1 MSSQKFRFVSPG
13 IFMNEVDKSQLDKTP
28 APVGPVVI
36 GRSERG
42 PGLRPVTVNSFL
54 EFAELF
60 GNPVPG
66 GESEDVWRNGNKT
79 SPMYATYAA
88 RAWLKNG
95 SPLTFVR
102 VVGASSD
109 DPTAEGTAGWTTT
122 ASPSTTA
129 ASNGGAFALYVA
141 PHVPSGTAP
150 INGTLSA
157 VFYLNEGMSLRLT
170 GAGQDGGA
178 LTGGACELVK
188 SSGDNYQFTA
198 ILSSSA
204 GETSIPFDFNE
215 KSENYIRKAF
225 NTNPTLLGA
234 DNPSDTKYFLGESF
248 DESLKNAHPDA
259 GDAGSAMA
267 FVVALKDNQSRQKDA
282 QRATS
287 GYVISQCTGLTS
299 SLPTDA
305 TDLFR
310 FESIDLGSW
319 INHNVKVS
327 IRDVASSTSP
337 DYDPYGTFTVE
348 IRDAS
353 DTDENPKVLE
363 TFTNCNLNPESAN
376 YICAKVGDKYATWD
390 KAAKKFTE
398 YGDYSNKSK
407 YVYIK
412 PSSKLT
418 SGEIDPSLL
427 PFGFRGPQTWATVTG
442 NLGTDPGGLWV
453 CEFPRTSSESG
464 IGGAAGANNALTMSG
479 PQMPLRVSSS
489 SPVRFSDPTDV
500 YWGATTSKSASSLF
514 AASYCDLTRMLPD
527 QADGVAT
534 ADTFVFS
541 LDNIAYVSSSTRV
554 ESQAFYADG
563 NRAASLAS
571 GNKAISA
578 GGYLPGTGG
587 TQASAS
593 YQSVLDAGFNR
604 FTMPMVGGFDG
615 FDILHRDPL
624 SNKLMDTKNED
635 SSYAYNS
642 IKRAMDTVADS
653 EVVEMNAAAIPGI
666 TVSSLTSHL
675 ISVCENRAD
684 SLAILDLEGG
694 YVPAYENASGEAT
707 IGGVDTTVSSLQDRS
722 INSSYACAYYPWV
735 QTKDETGSGKIL
747 WVPPSVAALGTFAS
761 NDKKSAPWFA
771 PAGFTRGGLSDG
783 AAGIPVIGVR
793 EHLTRKMRDKL
804 YENNVNPIAKFPAEG
819 IVIFGQKTMQAT
831 PSALDRVNVRRMM
844 IHVKKGISNIASTL
858 LFDQN
863 VQTTWARFLGKAEP
877 FLRDVQA
884 QLGLTDYKIVL
895 DETTTTPDLVDRNIM
910 YAKIFL
916 QPARSI
922 EYIAIDFVIQRTGAS
937 FDD

>member
-13 IFMNEVDKSQLDKTP
+13 IFMNEIDKSQLDKIP
-28 APVGPVVI
+28 APVGPTVI

-109 DPTAEGTAGWTTT
+109 DPTATGTAGWTTT
-122 ASPSTTA
+122 GTPSTGA
-129 ASNGGAFALYVA
+129 GSGGAYGLYVA
-141 PHVPSGTAP
+141 PTVASGATA
-150 INGTLSA
+150 ISGTLSA
-157 VFYLNEGMSLRLT
+157 VFYLNASQSLRLT
-170 GAGQDGGA
+170 GTGQDGGA
-178 LTGGACELVK
+178 IDGGACELVR

-198 ILSSSA
+198 ILSNSA
-204 GETSIPFDFNE
+204 GETTIPFDFSD
-215 KSENYIRKAF
+215 KSENFIRKAF
-225 NTNPTLLGA
+225 NTNPTLLGT
-234 DNPSDTKYFLGESF
+234 DNPSGTEYFLGESF
-248 DESLKNAHPDA
+248 EESLKTTHPGI
-259 GDAGSAMA
+259 GDAGAAMA
-267 FVVALKDNQSRQKDA
+267 FIVALKDNQARQQDA
-282 QRATS
+282 QRAET
-287 GYVISQCTGLTS
+287 GWVIAQCTGMTS
-299 SLPTDA
+299 SVPADA

-310 FESIDLGSW
+310 LKSIDLGSW
-319 INHNVKVS
+319 INHNIKIS

-337 DYDPYGTFTVE
+337 EYNPYGTFTVE
-348 IRDAS
+348 VRDAS

-363 TFTNCNLNPESAN
+363 AFTNCNLNPESAN
-376 YICAKVGDKYATWD
+376 YICAKIGDKFATWD
-390 KAAKKFTE
+390 KTEKRFTE
-398 YGDYSNKSK
+398 YGNYANKSK
-407 YVYIK
+407 YIYVE
-412 PSSKLT
+412 PSSKMT
-418 SGEIDPSLL
+418 SGEVDASLI
-427 PFGFRGPQTWATVTG
+427 PFGFRGPQTWETTTG
-442 NLGTDPGGLWV
+442 NLGTDPNGLFV
-453 CEFPRTSSESG
+453 CEIPHTSSSG
-464 IGGAAGANNALTMSG
+464 AGIEGAAGAANPITMSG

-489 SPVRFSDPTDV
+489 SPVRFADPTDV
-500 YWGATTSKSASSLF
+500 YWGASTYKGSSNLF
-514 AASYCDLTRMLPD
+514 AASYCDLTRMMPE
-527 QADGVAT
+527 QADDVT
-534 ADTFVFS
+534 NSDTFVFS

-554 ESQAFYADG
+554 ESQAFYKDG
-563 NRAASLAS
+563 NRQALLAS
-571 GNKAISA
+571 GDKAISA
-578 GGYLPGTGG
+578 GGYLPGTEG
-587 TQASAS
+587 TQATAS
-593 YQSVLDAGFNR
+593 YQSVLNAGFNR
-604 FTMPMVGGFDG
+604 FTMPLVGGFDG

-624 SNKLMDTKNED
+624 SNKLMDTMNED
-635 SSYAYNS
+635 SSYAFNS
-642 IKRAMDTVADS
+642 VKRAMDTVADP

-666 TVSSLTSHL
+666 TNSSLTSHL
-675 ISVCENRAD
+675 ISVCESRAD

-694 YVPAYENASGEAT
+694 YVPAYENADGIAT
-707 IGGVDTTVSSLQDRS
+707 IGGVDTTVSALKDRS

-922 EYIAIDFVIQRTGAS
+922 EFIAIDFVIQRTGAS